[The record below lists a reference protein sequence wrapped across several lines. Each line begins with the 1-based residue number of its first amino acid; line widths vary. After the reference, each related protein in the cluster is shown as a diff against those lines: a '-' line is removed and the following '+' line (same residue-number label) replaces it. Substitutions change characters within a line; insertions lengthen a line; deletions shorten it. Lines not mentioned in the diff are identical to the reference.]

1 MSPAPL
7 SFAAMEKQRKSGSR
21 RHPTHVSGLSQRPVS
36 LKGAGSLLLLCQC
49 SLILLAALPVSCQ
62 KLPAEAPPR
71 EDEAPLPAAVDSVL
85 TRVRLSAGGTPV
97 RTLDLFV
104 YEGGGTQAL
113 EKHLLYDRL
122 PDELSFR
129 TTAGEKILVGV
140 ANSPRRFN
148 LAALGR
154 YDAMQKLAFAF
165 TDDDPARPVLGAC
178 ATTEGQEAE
187 LVLTGLLCR
196 ITLTKVT
203 NTMDGYELLEEPRV
217 RLLDLPDNAEIL
229 REKDFRPTELLDAGA
244 WAPLPCDVGFFPQEP
259 GISLW
264 CYPNDTPEDIL
275 GVPRPTL
282 EFECRIEGEPC
293 SFEVPLPPL
302 PRGCSKEVELTVDGP
317 SKYRYAVR

>member
-1 MSPAPL
+1 
-7 SFAAMEKQRKSGSR
+7 MEKRRKSGSR
-21 RHPTHVSGLSQRPVS
+21 RHPTHQPDLSQRPFS
-36 LKGAGSLLLLCQC
+36 LKGAGSLLSLCYC
-49 SLILLAALPVSCQ
+49 LLILPAALPVSCR
-62 KLPAEAPPR
+62 KLPAEAPP
-71 EDEAPLPAAVDSVL
+71 DEGAAPLPAAVDSVL
-85 TRVRLSAGGTPV
+85 TRVHLSAGGQPV
-97 RTLDLFV
+97 RTLDLFIYDV
-104 YEGGGTQAL
+104 SGTQAL

-122 PDELSFR
+122 PDDLAFA

-165 TDDDPARPVLGAC
+165 ADDDPARPVLGAS
-178 ATTEGQEAE
+178 ATTDGQAAE

-196 ITLTKVT
+196 ITLTTVT

-229 REKDFRPTELLDAGA
+229 REKDFRPTELLDAGPWTA
-244 WAPLPCDVGFFPQEP
+244 LPCDVGFFPQEP
-259 GISLW
+259 RISLW

-282 EFECRIEGEPC
+282 EFECRIEGELC

-317 SKYRYAVR
+317 SRYTYTIR

>member
-1 MSPAPL
+1 
-7 SFAAMEKQRKSGSR
+7 MEKQWKTGSR
-21 RHPTHVSGLSQRPVS
+21 RHPSHVFGLSQHPVS
-36 LKGAGSLLLLCQC
+36 LKGAGSLLFWCFC
-49 SLILLAALPVSCQ
+49 SLTLPAALPVSCK
-62 KLPAEAPPR
+62 KLPAEAPPQ
-71 EDEAPLPAAVDSVL
+71 EEEVPLPAVVDSVL
-85 TRVRLSAGGTPV
+85 TRVRLSAGDTPV

-104 YEGGGTQAL
+104 YEGGGTRTL
-113 EKHLLYDRL
+113 EKHLLYDRM
-122 PDELSFR
+122 PDSLAFL
-129 TTAGEKILVGV
+129 TTAGEKILVGI

-154 YDAMQKLAFAF
+154 YDAMQKLAFSFA
-165 TDDDPARPVLGAC
+165 DDDPACPVLGAS
-178 ATTEGQEAE
+178 ATTAGQAAE
-187 LVLTGLLCR
+187 LVLKGLLCR
-196 ITLTKVT
+196 IMLKTVT

-229 REKDFRPTELLDAGA
+229 RDKDFRPTELLDAGPWTA
-244 WAPLPCDVGFFPQEP
+244 LPYDVGFFPQEP

-282 EFECRIEGEPC
+282 EFECRIEGERC

-317 SKYRYAVR
+317 SKYMYSVR